1 MMWTDGSCKGNP
13 GRGGFGCMLVY
24 RGVIKEVA
32 GGYRL
37 TTNNRMELMAV
48 VMGLR
53 AVKGEGWLVEVVTDS
68 VYVESVVRGVG
79 MGRVYEKNG
88 DIVGMLRREMGRLKV
103 GVVRV
108 KGHSG
113 IKENERVDGVA
124 RRAMTRGPWLVDEGY
139 KKTRGVSTGVRRG
152 K

>member
-53 AVKGEGWLVEVVTDS
+53 AVKGEGWLVVVVTDS
-68 VYVESVVRGVG
+68 VLSLIHV
-79 MGRVYEKNG
+79 
-88 DIVGMLRREMGRLKV
+88 
-103 GVVRV
+103 
-108 KGHSG
+108 
-113 IKENERVDGVA
+113 
-124 RRAMTRGPWLVDEGY
+124 
-139 KKTRGVSTGVRRG
+139 
-152 K
+152 